1 MHKQIYLNIAV
12 DDLERSKAFFAKL
25 GFTFEPKFTDQNAAC
40 MIVGENIFTM
50 LLTKPF
56 FSNFTS
62 KPLIDPSKNTEAL
75 ICLSCDSRAEVD
87 ALVAKAV
94 AGGGTAPRAAGS
106 RLHVWTRL
114 RGHRRAHLGAD
125 PHGPECGREWR
136 FEYRH
141 GQRAVVGDRRAKRFR
156 RH

>member
-12 DDLERSKAFFAKL
+12 DNLERSKAFFSKL

-62 KPLIDPSKNTEAL
+62 KPLVDASKSTEAL
-75 ICLSCDSRAEVD
+75 ICLSCDSRDEVD
-87 ALVAKAV
+87 GLVAKAIA
-94 AGGGTAPRAAGS
+94 AGGATPRQPPNNSFILSA
-106 RLHVWTRL
+106 R
-114 RGHRRAHLGAD
+114 
-125 PHGPECGREWR
+125 
-136 FEYRH
+136 
-141 GQRAVVGDRRAKRFR
+141 VV
-156 RH
+156 

>member
-12 DDLERSKAFFAKL
+12 DDLERSKSFFAKL

-62 KPLIDPSKNTEAL
+62 KPLVDASKSTEAL
-75 ICLSCDSRAEVD
+75 ICLSCDSRGEVD
-87 ALVAKAV
+87 SLVAKAIA
-94 AGGGTAPRAAGS
+94 AGGSAPREPQDYGFMYSHGFEDLDGHLWELAYMDPNVPMPDQTAESAAPDA
-106 RLHVWTRL
+106 R
-114 RGHRRAHLGAD
+114 
-125 PHGPECGREWR
+125 
-136 FEYRH
+136 
-141 GQRAVVGDRRAKRFR
+141 
-156 RH
+156 

>member
-12 DDLERSKAFFAKL
+12 DNLERSKAFFSKL

-62 KPLIDPSKNTEAL
+62 KPLVDASKSTEAL
-75 ICLSCDSRAEVD
+75 ICLSCDSRDEVD
-87 ALVAKAV
+87 DLVAKAI
-94 AGGGTAPRAAGS
+94 AAGGTAPRQPQDYGFMYSHGFEDPDGHIWEFAYLDPNAQMPDMSADTPAAS
-106 RLHVWTRL
+106 ATR
-114 RGHRRAHLGAD
+114 
-125 PHGPECGREWR
+125 
-136 FEYRH
+136 
-141 GQRAVVGDRRAKRFR
+141 
-156 RH
+156 

>member
-87 ALVAKAV
+87 DLVAKAV
-94 AGGGTAPRAAGS
+94 AAGGAAPRNPQDYGFMYSHGFEDLDSHIWELAYMDPNVPMPDQPATSATTAAS
-106 RLHVWTRL
+106 
-114 RGHRRAHLGAD
+114 
-125 PHGPECGREWR
+125 
-136 FEYRH
+136 
-141 GQRAVVGDRRAKRFR
+141 
-156 RH
+156 